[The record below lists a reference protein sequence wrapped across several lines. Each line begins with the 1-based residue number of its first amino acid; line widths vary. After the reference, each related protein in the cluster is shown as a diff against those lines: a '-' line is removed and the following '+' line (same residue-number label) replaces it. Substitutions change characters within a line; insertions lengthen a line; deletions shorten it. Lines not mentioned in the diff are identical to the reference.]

1 MSGRQILDEVM
12 SQGGPGAPQELCF
25 CELMCHNCS
34 LSCCCGGFTLL
45 LGCEEE
51 EEVPFCM

>member
-1 MSGRQILDEVM
+1 MLDGAM
-12 SQGGPGAPQELCF
+12 SQAGPGAPQELCF

-45 LGCEEE
+45 LRFEEE
-51 EEVPFCM
+51 EEMPFCM